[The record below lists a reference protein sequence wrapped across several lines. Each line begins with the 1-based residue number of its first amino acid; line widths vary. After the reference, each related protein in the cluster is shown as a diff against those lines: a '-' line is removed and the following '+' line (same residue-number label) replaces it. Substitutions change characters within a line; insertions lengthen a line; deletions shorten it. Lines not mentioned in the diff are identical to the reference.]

1 MSTNKIQYVANAVR
15 WFDKMNGNT
24 YHSVNVTDVSTGK
37 TIYCPYQYGYGEH
50 YRQTALVAMYQEHWI
65 NNTDYT
71 ADFNDRGKSGKKGIY
86 LFERENNYPIMWNV
100 TDGLKKDCIK
110 NGIEN

>member
-24 YHSVNVTDVSTGK
+24 YHSVQITRVLDGN
-37 TIYCPYQYGYGEH
+37 TIYCPYQYGYGEQ
-50 YRQTALVAMYQEHWI
+50 YRHTALVEMVKNGWLPEVYVSNPNHI
-65 NNTDYT
+65 P
-71 ADFNDRGKSGKKGIY
+71 KGKKGYY
-86 LFERENNYPIMWNV
+86 LFERENNYPILWNV

-110 NGIEN
+110 NGIES